1 MYEIKAKVGY
11 PNPAYANVNYV
22 RADYAGSGHTKAS
35 YVKAGYCIM
44 PYPPETGSKKI
55 GHFGGK

>member
-1 MYEIKAKVGY
+1 MHEIKAKAGY
-11 PNPAYANVNYV
+11 PNPVYANVNYAKANYV
-22 RADYAGSGHTKAS
+22 KAS
-35 YVKAGYCIM
+35 YVKAGYFTI